1 LLSGSAWWVLQ
12 GRKSLDQ
19 ERMESQRG
27 RGGGRG
33 RSRGRWGRWG
43 RGGGHERRMGGEE
56 EEEELPSLI
65 AAIFNGNIITELTV
79 FPKW

>member
-1 LLSGSAWWVLQ
+1 MGSARQKVS
-12 GRKSLDQ
+12 GPGKDGEP
-19 ERMESQRG
+19 ERQ
-27 RGGGRG
+27 GRG

>member
-1 LLSGSAWWVLQ
+1 MVT
-12 GRKSLDQ
+12 LD
-19 ERMESQRG
+19 
-27 RGGGRG
+27 
-33 RSRGRWGRWG
+33 
-43 RGGGHERRMGGEE
+43 GGHERRMGGEE

>member
-1 LLSGSAWWVLQ
+1 MLSGSAWWVLQ

-27 RGGGRG
+27 
-33 RSRGRWGRWG
+33 RGRWGRWG

-56 EEEELPSLI
+56 EEEELPSLV